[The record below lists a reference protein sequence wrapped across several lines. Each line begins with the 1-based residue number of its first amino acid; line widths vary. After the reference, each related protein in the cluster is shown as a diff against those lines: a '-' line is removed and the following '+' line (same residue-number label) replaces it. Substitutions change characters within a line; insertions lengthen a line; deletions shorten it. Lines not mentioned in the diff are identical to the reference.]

1 MVGVGEKGKKGKKGE
16 YYIITSLEYSKLGAE
31 VHGTTSASRE
41 YEYVMMK
48 REMGNETGRY
58 LDRRGVAF
66 SSSLVSSSASAS

>member
-48 REMGNETGRY
+48 REMGNE
-58 LDRRGVAF
+58 
-66 SSSLVSSSASAS
+66 

>member
-48 REMGNETGRY
+48 REMGNEWEQGREGG
-58 LDRRGVAF
+58 REGG
-66 SSSLVSSSASAS
+66 SC